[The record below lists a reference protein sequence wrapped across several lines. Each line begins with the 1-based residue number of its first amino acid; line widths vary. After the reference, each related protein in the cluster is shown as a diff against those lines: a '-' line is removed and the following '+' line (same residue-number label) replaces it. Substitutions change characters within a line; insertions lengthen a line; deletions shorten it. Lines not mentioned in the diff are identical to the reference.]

1 MNLEKP
7 TLGINLSIRFGP
19 NFFKIPNHWF
29 ATSILLLLHCQE
41 RGSAFKIR
49 MFSCHLK
56 HPYFASYRGTYQ
68 NKNGNYSKYICVLYL
83 KLYKARTPF
92 GEIFIHF
99 QSLCVRSVGSWPL
112 RCPVL
117 SFKMN
122 SHPGVIFTLQ
132 VILIAI
138 SGTQAQ
144 GLRILQGI
152 YVYTSLNLLQQD
164 IFKV

>member
-1 MNLEKP
+1 MAQ
-7 TLGINLSIRFGP
+7 IFSRFQIIGLQHQFCCYYIVKSVAALLRYVCFSVIS
-19 NFFKIPNHWF
+19 N
-29 ATSILLLLHCQE
+29 TSILLHTEELIKTKM
-41 RGSAFKIR
+41 AI
-49 MFSCHLK
+49 
-56 HPYFASYRGTYQ
+56 T
-68 NKNGNYSKYICVLYL
+68 YICVLYL

-152 YVYTSLNLLQQD
+152 YVY
-164 IFKV
+164 IFLFLHFFESFRTRYFL